1 MNSFLPERA
10 DTGPAAD
17 AKAQR
22 RKELIVNRNLPTRSL
37 RAHPDL
43 QQLRR
48 QAKELLQAFI
58 CGEQHAVAE
67 VNSHYR
73 DADPA
78 TFALHDAQLVL
89 ARAYGFD
96 SWPKLKAHVDGA
108 TLKRLI
114 DAVRADDLKQVR
126 TMLKIRPELAHM
138 SMDNLRVLHHAVLHR
153 SPEMVRILMQHG
165 ANSREGVYPH
175 RDATS
180 ALTITVERGYDEI
193 VVIIREEEQRRRHNR
208 SGGLA
213 APAADEL
220 FRAIRSGNDAE
231 TIAILTSD
239 PSMARSSS
247 IEGWTPLHAA
257 AGKLN
262 TLVIESL
269 LDHGADVEELFK
281 AA

>member
-1 MNSFLPERA
+1 
-10 DTGPAAD
+10 
-17 AKAQR
+17 
-22 RKELIVNRNLPTRSL
+22 
-37 RAHPDL
+37 
-43 QQLRR
+43 
-48 QAKELLQAFI
+48 
-58 CGEQHAVAE
+58 
-67 VNSHYR
+67 
-73 DADPA
+73 
-78 TFALHDAQLVL
+78 
-89 ARAYGFD
+89 
-96 SWPKLKAHVDGA
+96 
-108 TLKRLI
+108 
-114 DAVRADDLKQVR
+114 
-126 TMLKIRPELAHM
+126 MLKIRLELAHM
-138 SMDNLRVLHHAVLHR
+138 SMDNLHVLHHAVLHR

-180 ALTITVERGYDEI
+180 ALTIAVERGYDEI